1 MKKTLKIAFIPST
14 FLPIIG
20 GAEIQT
26 HNLANAISK
35 KKHKVDIWNTKK
47 CFYKKKL
54 YRIFKFNP
62 IILNT
67 TYLLRYYL
75 KLKYNYFLKNYL
87 KKIILSNNYDIWH
100 FHSLNFKTL
109 IILEILKELN
119 QRVVITFQGAD
130 IQLNKEINYGYR
142 LDPKYENL
150 LKKNLKSVDKVHCIS
165 KEIKKN
171 LIKLNYPKNNITDL
185 PNCIYFNKIKKYKKK
200 KTNKLTLITVA
211 RYAEK
216 KKGFDFV
223 EQISSHLINK
233 IDFKWIIIGK
243 NVMELNKKKF
253 IYRNKKNFKL
263 IDEIKNNEFFFPN
276 SKLIKYYKSSTI
288 YAHLSRIESFGITV
302 LEAISSDLPIISFL
316 STGSKTLIKRGKN
329 GFFVNCY
336 NTKSYAKKIIQIHNQ
351 NKVFK
356 NSYDDLK
363 RYDLDFNTNKTLNDY
378 KKLIFFKQ
386 SIK

>member
-1 MKKTLKIAFIPST
+1 VKKTLKIAFIPST

-26 HNLANAISK
+26 HNLAKAISK

-130 IQLNKEINYGYR
+130 IQLNKKINYGYR
-142 LDPKYENL
+142 LDLKYENL

-171 LIKLNYPKNNITDL
+171 LIKLNYSKNDITDL
-185 PNCIYFNKIKKYKKK
+185 PNCIYLNKIKKYKKK
-200 KTNKLTLITVA
+200 KKNKLKLIKIA
-211 RYAEK
+211 RYAK
-216 KKGFDFV
+216 KK
-223 EQISSHLINK
+223 
-233 IDFKWIIIGK
+233 
-243 NVMELNKKKF
+243 
-253 IYRNKKNFKL
+253 
-263 IDEIKNNEFFFPN
+263 
-276 SKLIKYYKSSTI
+276 KS
-288 YAHLSRIESFGITV
+288 
-302 LEAISSDLPIISFL
+302 
-316 STGSKTLIKRGKN
+316 
-329 GFFVNCY
+329 
-336 NTKSYAKKIIQIHNQ
+336 
-351 NKVFK
+351 
-356 NSYDDLK
+356 
-363 RYDLDFNTNKTLNDY
+363 
-378 KKLIFFKQ
+378 
-386 SIK
+386 